1 MFRRWSTFLWHRQVD
16 IVGFI
21 FEAEL
26 RVVVDCGR
34 RRRGRHG
41 KRRGEALKILLSL
54 PMLMYVCGSLS
65 WSGGKDLQ
73 EEVDRVV
80 QGSSGGRA
88 IKAQYCMMES
98 APRTCLAQ

>member
-1 MFRRWSTFLWHRQVD
+1 MLRRRASFIRNGDVD
-16 IVGFI
+16 LIDFI
-21 FEAEL
+21 FEAEF

-34 RRRGRHG
+34 RRRGCHG

-54 PMLMYVCGSLS
+54 PMLMYVCGPLS
-65 WSGGKDLQ
+65 SSVGKDLR